1 MSLKEKVKL
10 TYYSKGGGWACKIGP
25 GDLAQ
30 VLSKINKHKND
41 NVIVDFEQSDD
52 AAVIDIGS
60 DKYLV
65 QTVDFF
71 SPIVDDPYTFGQIA
85 AANSLSDIYAMG
97 AKPLFA
103 LNIVGFP
110 TKELSN
116 DILAEI
122 LKGGASIASKAG
134 IPIVGGH
141 SVDDSEIKYG
151 LVVTGEVK
159 KNDLIKNSNAKHGDL
174 LLLTKPLGTGILYN
188 ALKKGVASYDDF
200 HPAIKSMVDTNKEI
214 GSLLNKFNV
223 NAATDVTGYGLIGHL
238 YEMCRAGNVSA
249 EIETNKVP
257 FFNNVE
263 QFAKK
268 GAVPGGTSRN
278 LEFFSKH
285 VEFKDS
291 IQNHQKL
298 MLADAQTSGGLLI
311 SLSEKDAYSLSSF
324 CNKLSIGSVQII
336 GKFTSS
342 KNPKIVI
349 NL

>member
-10 TYYSKGGGWACKIGP
+10 THYSKGGGWACKIGP

-30 VLSKINKHKND
+30 VLSKINGHKNS
-41 NVIVDFEQSDD
+41 NIIVDFEQSDD
-52 AAVIDIGS
+52 AAVIDIGN

-71 SPIVDDPYTFGQIA
+71 SPIVDDPHTFGQIA

-116 DILAEI
+116 NILAEI
-122 LKGGASIASKAG
+122 LKGGASLASKAG

-159 KNDLIKNSNAKHGDL
+159 KNELIKNSNARDGDL

-188 ALKKGVASYDDF
+188 ALKKGLASSEDF
-200 HPAIKSMVDTNKEI
+200 HPAIESMVGTNEEI
-214 GSLLNKFNV
+214 GSLLNEFNV

-238 YEMCRAGNVSA
+238 YEMCRASNVSA
-249 EIETNKVP
+249 EIEKNKVP

-263 QFAKK
+263 QFAKRD
-268 GAVPGGTSRN
+268 AIPGGTKRN
-278 LEFFSKH
+278 LEFYSNHIKF
-285 VEFKDS
+285 EDS

-311 SLSEKDAYSLSSF
+311 SLSEKDAHSLSSF
-324 CNKLSIGSVQII
+324 CKERSIGSAQII

-342 KNPKIVI
+342 NDPKITF